1 MNKNEQCII
10 KIEDMSLNGEGIGKF
25 EGYTLFVKDAIVG
38 DLVKVKVI
46 KAKKNYGYGRLEEI
60 MEPSP
65 YRVEPVCEH
74 HRRCGGCQL
83 QAMSYEK
90 QLEWKANKVK
100 NNLERIG
107 GLKDV
112 PMKKIIGMDEP
123 YRYRNKAQY
132 PVGWAGAGDDKQISY
147 GNNNK
152 SIVGKGRQ
160 NDSGK
165 SDKGSKSVGKKQE
178 QVAGGMIVAGFYA
191 GRTHVI
197 IDSEECYLGME
208 SNGDILRAVKAY
220 MNEQQVMPY
229 DETTGKGLVRHVL
242 IRTGYH
248 TGEIMVCFVV
258 NGEKLPKE
266 ERLVEK
272 LRGIPGV
279 ASIMLNVNQE
289 KTNVILGTKL
299 RTLWGKDRIT
309 DKIGDV
315 EFSISPL
322 SFFQVNPI
330 QTEKLYGKALEY
342 VGDNLSEAVVWD
354 LYCGIGTISLFL
366 AQKAKKVYG
375 VEIVPEAIEDARQNA
390 IANGMDN
397 VEFFVGKAEEVVP
410 QKYAA
415 EGVEADVIVVDP
427 PRKGCDEALLETIV
441 KVAPKRVVYVS
452 CDPATLARDLK
463 YLVANEYEVQ
473 EVTPVDM
480 FPMTVH
486 VECVTLLQRLK

>member
-25 EGYTLFVKDAIVG
+25 GGYTLFVKDAIVG

-60 MEPSP
+60 IDPSP
-65 YRVEPVCEH
+65 YRVEPICGH

-107 GLKDV
+107 GLRDV
-112 PMKKIIGMDEP
+112 PMKEIIGMENP

-132 PVGWAGAGDDKQISY
+132 PVG
-147 GNNNK
+147 
-152 SIVGKGRQ
+152 
-160 NDSGK
+160 
-165 SDKGSKSVGKKQE
+165 GSSSEG
-178 QVAGGMIVAGFYA
+178 IIAGFYA

-208 SNGDILRAVKAY
+208 TNGEILRAVKAY
-220 MNEQQVMPY
+220 MNEWRVKPY

-248 TGEIMVCFVV
+248 TGEIMVCLVV
-258 NGEKLPKE
+258 NGDSLPKE
-266 ERLVEK
+266 EMLIEK
-272 LRGIPGV
+272 LCRISSV
-279 ASIMLNVNQE
+279 VSIMLNVNKE
-289 KTNVILGTKL
+289 KTNVILGAKL
-299 RTLWGKDRIT
+299 RILWGKDRIT

-315 EFSISPL
+315 KFSISPL

-330 QTEKLYGKALEY
+330 QTEILYGKVLEY
-342 VGDNLSEAVVWD
+342 VGDNLEEAVVWD

-375 VEIVPEAIEDARQNA
+375 VEIVPQAIEDARENA
-390 IANGMDN
+390 AANNMDN
-397 VEFFVGKAEEVVP
+397 VEFFVGKAEELVP
-410 QKYAA
+410 QKYAS
-415 EGVEADVIVVDP
+415 EGIEADVIVVDP
-427 PRKGCDEALLETIV
+427 PRKGCNEALLETIV

-463 YLVANEYEVQ
+463 YLVANGYEVK

-486 VECVTLLQRLK
+486 VETVTLLQRVKS